1 MLVLMEEIFIQ
12 QLLAVKFPYL
22 FLYLIILYMTTTFNW
37 TTTSNPLQIFSGT
50 QNNFLQYILGNWTSI
65 SCDSSGQNLIIIN
78 SYLPLN
84 NIFISNNYG
93 NQWNNL
99 TTSLGNINL
108 SQAVITPNANCICL
122 AAIRKGIYI
131 SNNSGGSWGSWE
143 EYLSENGIQNSIAC
157 SSNGQ
162 IILTIGCLDYQNYYL
177 LMSTNNGINFINPPT
192 PSIDWNYV
200 SMNSLGTIMAACSS
214 DGQCYISNDTGTTWT
229 PSYLPKYNWN
239 SISMDSTG
247 NNIVICSLNGFIYIS
262 NNSGSSWTLCS
273 PINLTWNSV
282 FISSNANIIFATA
295 LNSSDI
301 YYSTSNGTNWLT
313 TSPNP
318 NSTNWGAI
326 CCNNDGSIVYTC
338 INGGFIYIGSSQ

>member
-1 MLVLMEEIFIQ
+1 MEEIFIQ
-12 QLLAVKFPYL
+12 QLLAVNFPYL
-22 FLYLIILYMTTTFNW
+22 FLYLIILNMTTTFNW

-50 QNNFLQYILGNWTSI
+50 QYNFLQYILGNWNSI
-65 SCDSSGQNLIIIN
+65 SCDSSGQNVVIIN

-84 NIFISNNYG
+84 NILISNNYG
-93 NQWNNL
+93 STWNNL

-108 SQAVITPNANCICL
+108 SQAVITPDGKNICL
-122 AAIRKGIYI
+122 AAIRKGLYV
-131 SNNSGGSWGSWE
+131 SNNSGTTWT
-143 EYLSENGIQNSIAC
+143 EYLSNNSIQNSAAC

-162 IILTIGCLDYQNYYL
+162 IILTIGSQSKQNYL
-177 LMSTNNGINFINPPT
+177 TISLNNGNSFTNPSVPT
-192 PSIDWNYV
+192 SNWNYV
-200 SMNSLGTIMAACSS
+200 SMNSSGNIMAACSS
-214 DGQCYISNDTGTTWT
+214 DGICYISNDTGSTWQQ
-229 PSYLPKYNWN
+229 SSLPTYNWN

-247 NNIVICSLNGFIYIS
+247 NNIVISSLNGFIYFS
-262 NNSGSSWTLCS
+262 NNAGSSWTSCS

-295 LNSSDI
+295 LNSSNI
-301 YYSTSNGTNWLT
+301 YYSTNNGTNWST

-338 INGGFIYIGSSQ
+338 INGGYIYIGSSQ